1 MFPLAGRN
9 LLYSR
14 PCFLVNIVT
23 AISVALTKG
32 GGQGGLKPTLIL
44 ERGGIAPPNS

>member
-23 AISVALTKG
+23 AISVALTKW
-32 GGQGGLKPTLIL
+32 GQGGLKPTLIL
-44 ERGGIAPPNS
+44 EKGGIAPPNS